1 MLSLTLIVLFVFVQ
15 PIVSKQCLI
24 IEDLVDEELWN
35 YFAGFWCY
43 YYTSDLVWRYE
54 YIITAISF
62 NNETYYVYALNVNG
76 SALLLDFKDE
86 ASMAYIKNQF
96 PSDAAYRFYLAC
108 NQDSV
113 NCCQDEMDEDNIRYS
128 ESYCPVIWDSWTCF
142 PQTKVNTTAKMPC
155 SSQYYGADSDICT
168 LESQKKCIWNNATQL
183 AEWVQSTDYSTCSTV
198 PLYKRRYNFHVISL
212 SVCIVFCLP
221 AIVIFLSF
229 EKLRKTIRVVL
240 HRNLLIA
247 ICIRCM
253 LTIISKE
260 LIYLDALREESY
272 HTMENNGVVC
282 RALTFLES
290 SAVNGIYGCMLLD
303 AFYLHK
309 VIVRAF
315 AKEVKMKYIYTVL
328 VALTFTFSTAWAA
341 SMASINAKLCWLS
354 SNNLQWIMDGYRIA
368 ILFINTVLLG
378 DIIRV
383 MVLKIKH
390 GTTTEQTMAAFRA
403 TIFLIPL
410 FGLHIILTANKIV
423 YDKSCTAEDVYEYVR
438 YTMEG
443 LQGIVVSIIFCYA
456 NKEVQGEIKN
466 MYRKLCIYLNQRFD
480 WHLGENYDKRRAT
493 TATFVQ
499 DNYN

>member
-15 PIVSKQCLI
+15 PIVS
-24 IEDLVDEELWN
+24 
-35 YFAGFWCY
+35 
-43 YYTSDLVWRYE
+43 
-54 YIITAISF
+54 
-62 NNETYYVYALNVNG
+62 VNG